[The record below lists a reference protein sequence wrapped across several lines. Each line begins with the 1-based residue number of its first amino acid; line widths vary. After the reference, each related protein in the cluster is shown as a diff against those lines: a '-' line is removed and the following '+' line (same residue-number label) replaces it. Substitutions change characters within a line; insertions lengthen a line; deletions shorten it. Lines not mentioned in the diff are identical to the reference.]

1 MSDDHKPKSESFA
14 QPDRHISSDIECMF
28 SLMIGPVKTLLIKS
42 LCRGATAT
50 PPTKCTSRVSLRA
63 VSARARA
70 LCFGTHFVAD
80 LDLNLFG
87 HGTEMTVLNSKHV
100 LYCDREIPCGAPSCY
115 GLVNLS

>member
-42 LCRGATAT
+42 LCRGVTAT

-63 VSARARA
+63 ARAHVR
-70 LCFGTHFVAD
+70 CFGAHLVAD

-100 LYCDREIPCGAPSCY
+100 LYCDREIPY
-115 GLVNLS
+115 GVPNCFGLASLS